1 MVKGQSK
8 RKYTAEFRTGAV
20 ALVLNEKRSIPDAA
34 AALGIPANT
43 LTVWVSQSRNA
54 KGVFL
59 PDEQRDLAARVRE
72 LEAENRR
79 LKLERDILKKATAF
93 FAKEEGG
100 RS

>member
-8 RKYTAEFRTGAV
+8 RKYTPEFRQGAV
-20 ALVLNEKRSIPDAA
+20 ALVLQEQRPVKQAA
-34 AALGIPANT
+34 ADLGMPEAT
-43 LTVWVSQSRNA
+43 LNVWVSQARNA

-59 PDEQRDLAARVRE
+59 PDEQKDLAARVRE

-93 FAKEEGG
+93 FAKEEGS
-100 RS
+100 RP

>member
-1 MVKGQSK
+1 MVKGQRK
-8 RKYTAEFRTGAV
+8 RKYTAEFKQGAV

-34 AALGIPANT
+34 AALGVPANT
-43 LTVWVSQSRNA
+43 LNVWVSQLRNA

-79 LKLERDILKKATAF
+79 LKLERDILKKATVF